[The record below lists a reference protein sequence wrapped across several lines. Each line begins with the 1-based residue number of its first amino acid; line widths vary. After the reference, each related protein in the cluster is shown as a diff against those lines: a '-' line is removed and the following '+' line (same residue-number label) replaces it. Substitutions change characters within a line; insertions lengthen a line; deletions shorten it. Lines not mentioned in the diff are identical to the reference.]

1 MPDATW
7 RNPEPRTDVAY
18 LLVLLKHLLQQMMTQ
33 FAANGAC
40 LALLDES
47 TGKMVI
53 QLHVRARGTD
63 PTSTLNARDPGAKS
77 LLNRRTTINL
87 NSATPISGP
96 LKYPTQPLEKVE
108 LTPMQSPDLFPIGTS
123 YAIGEDLVGIT
134 WLRNE
139 AYIMRHEDYISTFPS
154 NRSVQAQT
162 DFTPC
167 WYLVAP
173 IQEPA
178 LLNAMQGRKRS
189 PAIIGVILLY
199 QTTPVLGFQQKH
211 RQEALDFA
219 ERIALYIQ
227 NDQLRRLQERTSSYM
242 KRLQQISTA
251 FPTNVKLPNLVEDMY
266 RFAASVVDISSMLLT
281 LYDRDT
287 DRIYDVFAVCDGK
300 RVEGLPAQSVAPEER
315 PQWWRIVQEEQRR
328 LLLNT
333 DDPEQDGY
341 AGYEEL
347 LTGIW
352 GDQRKARSFLLL
364 PMKMFTR
371 AIGSLSLTSMNADAY
386 GPEEILVLETM
397 VQIITVS
404 IENAKL
410 YDKARS
416 SLREAKQRQEELAA
430 MNSALQ
436 AVGSV
441 LNITELLHNFVEFAA
456 KLIHA
461 EMSTFF
467 QLTADSE
474 ELIAQAVY
482 APTGQQKDSPTS
494 TEDLAK
500 HSDLIKMIRLPFK
513 GSMLEHQVGAPFFY
527 LDHAAIEEL
536 AQVST
541 EGGVI
546 LLREMGIKQMLM
558 IPVRYQTEL
567 TGILAIHML
576 GSNRVLT
583 PKEVGVLL
591 AICGQA
597 ASAIRSAQLFE
608 EREEAYAEL
617 QRMNRLKDEFLVTA
631 SHELRTPLSA
641 IKGYAALLHRQYA
654 RATPQQILRSV
665 TKITDSTQQLSDL
678 VVTMT
683 DAAQLGASDK
693 KLEMQIG
700 PVQLLT
706 AARLARDMLSAS
718 IEHKIALSVAP
729 DLWVNC
735 DPLRLRQVMTN
746 LLDNAVKYSPLE
758 ALIELEAQATTLFE
772 LQLPEDQVDPE
783 RGDIPVVVV
792 RLRDEGEGILEED
805 QRKIFEKFVRASRS
819 LTTSVRGTGLGLY
832 ICRRYIEAM
841 GGRLWLEHSIPGE
854 GSTFS
859 FYLPRIDAPAATGQE
874 EFASA

>member
-1 MPDATW
+1 MPDAIW
-7 RNPEPRTDVAY
+7 GNPEPRTDEVY
-18 LLVLLKHLLQQMMTQ
+18 PLVLLKHLSQEMMTQ
-33 FAANGAC
+33 FVANGAC
-40 LALLDES
+40 LALLDENS
-47 TGKMVI
+47 GKMVI

-63 PTSTLNARDPGAKS
+63 PISALNSRDSGAKS
-77 LLNRRTTINL
+77 LLSRRTTTNL
-87 NSATPISGP
+87 NAGSPITGP
-96 LKYPTQPLEKVE
+96 LKHYTQPLEKVE
-108 LTPMQSPDLFPIGTS
+108 LTPVQSADFFPIGTS
-123 YAIGEDLVGIT
+123 YAMGEDLIGIT

-139 AYIMRHEDYISTFPS
+139 AYIMRHEDYIAAFPS
-154 NRSVQAQT
+154 NRSMQAQT
-162 DFTPC
+162 DVTPY

-173 IQEPA
+173 IREPR
-178 LLNAMQGRKRS
+178 LLHEMYGRKRT
-189 PAIIGVILLY
+189 PTIIGVVLIY
-199 QTTPVLGFQQKH
+199 QTTPGLGFQQKH
-211 RQEALDFA
+211 RQEALDFT

-227 NDQLRRLQERTSSYM
+227 NDQLRHSQERTSSYM

-251 FPTNVKLPNLVEDMY
+251 FPTNVKLPTLVEDVY
-266 RFAASVVDISSMLLT
+266 RFAASVVDVSSMLLT

-315 PQWWRIVQEEQRR
+315 PQWWHIVQEEQRR

-333 DDPEQDGY
+333 DEPEQGSY

-347 LTGIW
+347 LTGVW
-352 GDQRKARSFLLL
+352 GDQRKAKSFLLL

-371 AIGSLSLTSMNADAY
+371 AIGSLALTSMNADAY
-386 GPEEILVLETM
+386 GPEEILVIETM

-416 SLREAKQRQEELAA
+416 SLREAKQRQEELAV

-456 KLIHA
+456 KLVQA

-467 QLTADSE
+467 KLAADGE

-482 APTGQQKDSPTS
+482 APAGQQKDSSAS
-494 TEDLAK
+494 TEEFTK
-500 HSDLIKMIRLPFK
+500 HSELIEMIRLPFK
-513 GSMLEHQVGAPFFY
+513 GSMLESMVAEPFFY
-527 LDHAAIEEL
+527 LDQTAIEEL
-536 AQVST
+536 AQAST

-546 LLREMGIKQMLM
+546 LLREMGFKQMLM
-558 IPVRYQTEL
+558 IPVRYQTDL
-567 TGILAIHML
+567 IGILAIHML
-576 GSNRVLT
+576 GYNRVLT

-641 IKGYAALLHRQYA
+641 IKGYTALLQRQYA
-654 RATPQQILRSV
+654 RATPQQILRFV
-665 TKITDSTQQLSDL
+665 TKITESTQQLSDL

-693 KLEMQIG
+693 KLELQIG

-718 IEHKIALSVAP
+718 IEHKIDVRVTP
-729 DLWVNC
+729 ELWVNC

-758 ALIELEAQATTLFE
+758 GHIELEAQATTLFQ

-783 RGDIPVVVV
+783 RGDIAVVVV
-792 RLRDEGEGILEED
+792 RVRDNGEGILEED

-841 GGRLWLEHSIPGE
+841 GGRLWLEQSIPGE

-859 FYLPRIDAPAATGQE
+859 FYLPCINAPTDIGQE
-874 EFASA
+874 SA